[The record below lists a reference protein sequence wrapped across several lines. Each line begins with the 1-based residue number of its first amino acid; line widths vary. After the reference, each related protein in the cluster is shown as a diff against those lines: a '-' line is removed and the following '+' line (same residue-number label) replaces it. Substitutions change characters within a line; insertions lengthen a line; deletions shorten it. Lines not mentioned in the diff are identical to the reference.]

1 MRGLRLLLLGRPRI
15 ELDGQ
20 SVAGQLPLKHQAL
33 LYFLAVEGGPVSR
46 SQLASLLWEE
56 LDEGAARA
64 NLRGALT
71 RLRRSLPEVL
81 EADAHQLAFG
91 ARVPLTVDRTEL
103 ALVLALDGQAP
114 PERSAAA
121 AQAWRGPL
129 LEGFD
134 LAGAEGF
141 ERWLAQAR
149 SRAQRDAIRLRH
161 RLAGQAGETGQHD
174 EEIAHWRGVLDIDDA
189 DEPAHMALMRLLAA
203 HGQRTAAIAQYES
216 CRAALA
222 ERLGARPSADCYGL
236 YTRIHADAP
245 VARAA
250 ADTMPPLVTTP
261 AAPAE
266 VADGGGPPE
275 ASAGGTPDTVVD
287 AAADGAGEGDA
298 LPDADGELVGR
309 EADLA
314 LLVQRLS
321 DPLCRWLTVVG
332 PGGVG
337 KTRLALA
344 LAGTLAP
351 CFRHGVLWLSGRDG
365 GGALRDAETLA
376 QRVSARTGADR
387 FEPGALLL
395 LLDNLETVP
404 EAAALLPV
412 LLSRA
417 PGVRVLATSRRR
429 LGAGREW
436 LLEIGGL
443 STVRAAPDV
452 PASSPAARLLTL
464 AVRRFDPRFDPA
476 ACAAAVERLCE
487 RVGGLPLALE
497 LAARSVHDTGVEGVL
512 ARLDAG
518 LSLGDTPPGDEGQR
532 QRSIDLVMQD
542 AWALLPEAARA
553 TALRLAW
560 LPGAF
565 DLPLAQAVG
574 APIAD
579 VDTLRANCWLRRTD
593 DAMLALHP
601 LQQLFLRRRAA
612 GTPLRDEVRA
622 ALAERTLAALPPVAP
637 LGEGPRGADAGGEVP
652 GIGAAPL
659 FSAAVLSEALE
670 HGLAHA
676 SAEGFG
682 DWVDRVTALLW
693 AADRLSEA
701 ASLLER
707 ASRRRDLPV
716 WRLAGWD
723 LRRGEALNTLGDV
736 LAALAAFEQALDRLG
751 LARAT
756 VEGSRWTDLAPALRA
771 CVTSRHWPPPGPA
784 RHGLVRLL
792 CRTLGMYAQQLSF
805 MSDIGRSV
813 RTNVLASTV
822 ARLGAGRPQQQAA
835 QVMTA
840 YGLCGAGHPRLAR
853 ALLDRLRQRPP
864 DPDLVNELFT
874 REGECATRIALGQ
887 WEGVGDTLL
896 ALTVALEREG
906 DHRHAMECH
915 SLGAKLLFY
924 QGQLDRAARV
934 FADNTER
941 SLRRPGGAWR
951 AWGPFGLA
959 EVALCQDEVRL
970 DDVRHWVELGSY
982 WMTEMMNVD
991 AAYGLRRFGL
1001 MARLA
1006 WREGDVARASDAAL
1020 GGAAAAARIRHCG
1033 FWAHEGLAGI
1043 GEVLVLLRRQAAGP
1057 GPRAIDE
1064 AWARIGVRLAAH
1076 GRSFPA
1082 GQAIVQRLQ
1091 GEWALACGHERE
1103 GRQRL
1108 LRAVRCAE
1116 QQGMRVELARSCQ
1129 ALAGLDSASP
1139 LHERARRLW
1148 LEMRAPAAVVS
1159 P

>member
-33 LYFLAVEGGPVSR
+33 LYYLAVEGGPVSR
-46 SQLASLLWEE
+46 SQLATLLWEE

-81 EADAHQLAFG
+81 EADTHQLAFG
-91 ARVPLTVDRTEL
+91 HRVPLTVDRIEL
-103 ALVLALDGQAP
+103 AQAQDGQTSL
-114 PERSAAA
+114 EHRTGA

-141 ERWLAQAR
+141 ERWLLQAR

-161 RLAGQAGETGQHD
+161 QLAAQAGEAGRHD

-250 ADTMPPLVTTP
+250 APD
-261 AAPAE
+261 
-266 VADGGGPPE
+266 VADGGGHLGGQVAWTSHA
-275 ASAGGTPDTVVD
+275 ASDTPT
-287 AAADGAGEGDA
+287 DGAGNGDA
-298 LPDADGELVGR
+298 PPDADGVLVGR

-314 LLVQRLS
+314 LLVERLS

-351 CFRHGVLWLSGRDG
+351 RFRHGVLWLSGLDG

-376 QRVSARTGADR
+376 QRVTARTGVDR
-387 FEPGALLL
+387 FEPDALLL

-404 EAAALLPV
+404 EAAALLAV
-412 LLSRA
+412 LQSRA

-443 STVRAAPDV
+443 STVRAAPDA
-452 PASSPAARLLTL
+452 PASSPAARLLSQ

-476 ACAAAVERLCE
+476 GCAALVERLCE

-518 LSLGDTPPGDEGQR
+518 LSLEGAPPGDEGQR

-542 AWALLPEAARA
+542 SWALLPEAVRP

-574 APIAD
+574 ASIAD
-579 VDTLRANCWLRRTD
+579 VDTLRAHCWLRRTD

-601 LQQLFLRRRAA
+601 LQQVFLRQRAA
-612 GTPLRDEVRA
+612 GTALREAVRRD
-622 ALAERTLAALPPVAP
+622 LAECTLAALPPVAT
-637 LGEGPRGADAGGEVP
+637 LGDWPRGAGAEGDVP
-652 GIGAAPL
+652 DMGAAPL

-676 SAEGFG
+676 SDDGFC
-682 DWVDRVTALLW
+682 DWVDRATALLW

-701 ASLLER
+701 ASMLEQ

-716 WRLAGWD
+716 WRLAGWGM
-723 LRRGEALNTLGDV
+723 RRGEALNTLGDV
-736 LAALAAFEQALDRLG
+736 LASLAAFEQALGRLG

-756 VEGSRWTDLAPALRA
+756 VEGSRWTDLLPALRD
-771 CVTSRHWPPPGPA
+771 CVASRGWPPPGPVRRA
-784 RHGLVRLL
+784 LVRLL

-813 RTNVLASTV
+813 RANLLTSTV
-822 ARLGAGRPQQQAA
+822 ARLGAGRAQQQAT

-864 DPDLVNELFT
+864 DRDDNVSELFT

-970 DDVRHWVELGSY
+970 EDVRHWVELGSY

-1006 WREGDVARASDAAL
+1006 WREGDDARASDAAL

-1043 GEVLVLLRRQAAGP
+1043 GEVLVLLRRQASGP
-1057 GPRAIDE
+1057 GQRAIDE

-1103 GRQRL
+1103 GRQCL
-1108 LRAVRCAE
+1108 LRAVRSAE

-1129 ALAGLDSASP
+1129 SLAGLDGTSP
-1139 LHERARRLW
+1139 LHERARGLW